1 MSFDNAILG
10 WEEWNIAIDYGTGP
24 AELHTIYYGLS
35 GQTLSMTSNETTE
48 MEGAVRNLLPETAYD
63 FAIAIS
69 RFIDGVWYEGPHG
82 QIITAFTECAGETI
96 KAKTDKRYCF
106 KLLYSRFV
114 LKLRRI

>member
-35 GQTLSMTSNETTE
+35 GQPPSMTSNETTE
-48 MEGAVRNLLPETAYD
+48 MEGTVRNLLPETAYD

-96 KAKTDKRYCF
+96 KANTDKHYCLNYF
-106 KLLYSRFV
+106 IRDLS
-114 LKLRRI
+114 